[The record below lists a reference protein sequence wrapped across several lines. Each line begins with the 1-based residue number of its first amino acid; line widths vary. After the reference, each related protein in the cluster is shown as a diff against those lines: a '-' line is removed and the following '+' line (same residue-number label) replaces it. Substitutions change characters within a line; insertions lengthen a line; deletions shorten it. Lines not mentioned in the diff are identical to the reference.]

1 MLFLVN
7 FCAFLSDVCWVF
19 LEIEFYQK
27 CVGPR
32 PFTLTC
38 CRRWTTVSGGPSRP
52 NKTHLFTRHFSAVHT
67 VLQPIKDG
75 AEGIRRQMLL
85 AWRHQVDHII
95 VRLFHSGGS
104 RHRNQ
109 QPPTGDEEQRWTPH
123 VWKLV
128 GWKVNWFE
136 RKEVSG
142 GGWGGLGVLLH
153 EDWAP
158 EFVSRVKSPWMHLS
172 SARDWLR
179 AGLWCAQP
187 VCQTCVC
194 SSAAVQPINSLVLL
208 ITHNNSQIISETDDN
223 EKKKQQQRKYFH

>member
-7 FCAFLSDVCWVF
+7 L

-38 CRRWTTVSGGPSRP
+38 RRWTTVSGWPSRP

-75 AEGIRRQMLL
+75 AERVRRQMLL
-85 AWRHQVDHII
+85 AWRHQLDHIL

-109 QPPTGDEEQRWTPH
+109 QTPTGDEQQRRTPH
-123 VWKLV
+123 LWEKKTGGMKSEWIWEKKSSLRWRLRRAR
-128 GWKVNWFE
+128 GFFCRKIELQSLSHGLNRFE
-136 RKEVSG
+136 CT
-142 GGWGGLGVLLH
+142 WALH
-153 EDWAP
+153 G
-158 EFVSRVKSPWMHLS
+158 
-172 SARDWLR
+172 DWLR
-179 AGLWCAQP
+179 AGLWC
-187 VCQTCVC
+187 VSITCLSNMCVQQR
-194 SSAAVQPINSLVLL
+194 SSAA
-208 ITHNNSQIISETDDN
+208 H
-223 EKKKQQQRKYFH
+223 